1 MISSFPPTAPI
12 HLSIVQALEKLRAG
26 ELLLI
31 TDDDQVDS
39 AGHLLVAAQ
48 FATPAV
54 IERMRSIAGGAIRLA
69 LTRERIEVLGLP
81 IVMDQRLDKN
91 PTAFTT
97 SITAGFRETERGT
110 PVDQARTI
118 QRAIHPETQ
127 PQDLQRPGWVYPV
140 QALRGGVLK
149 RAGHTEAA
157 VDLTQ
162 QAGLYPAGVLC
173 EISSPPESWNAFK
186 QVHDLKQVTLA
197 ELIAYQVVQHPFIR
211 RESIAALPS
220 DYGKF
225 QIYSYRDTLEHKEH
239 LAILK
244 GDPHQFPQQPVLV
257 RIHSECLTGDSL
269 GSLRCDCRRQLE
281 VALKLIEQQGQGVV
295 VYLRQE
301 GRGIGL
307 INKLKAYSLQD
318 QGLDTVEANQ
328 QLGFAPDLRNYGVGA
343 QILRDLGVRSMRLI
357 TNNPRKISG
366 LKGFGLEV
374 AERVPLLV
382 EENAFNQRYLA
393 TKARKLGHLLLR
405 TRLLAIGLYPQ
416 EFTGIADPHQRS
428 PRQRAVWV
436 DQLRQ
441 IAAAQGLLVQE
452 DTRPIAAVVFGAEA
466 VIAHVG
472 LEEERAILPWYTD
485 PLSSLG
491 EPERLLRRA
500 LLRILWQ
507 LCRLP
512 GLNQI
517 GWVVAAQQEPLSGW
531 PHVEQPIP
539 HTPAQ
544 LQQWHQQIDVD
555 RLPELDWQER
565 KLYLC
570 SLTHVDP

>member
-1 MISSFPPTAPI
+1 MA
-12 HLSIVQALEKLRAG
+12 QALDGLRAG
-26 ELLLI
+26 ELLLV
-31 TDDDQVDS
+31 TDDDQADS
-39 AGHLLVAAQ
+39 AGQLLVAAQ

-54 IERMRSIAGGAIRLA
+54 IERMRSMAAGAIRLA
-69 LTRERIEVLGLP
+69 LTRERIEALGLP
-81 IVMDQRLDKN
+81 VVTDQRLDKN

-97 SITAGFRETERGT
+97 TITAGAEGTEPGSAI
-110 PVDQARTI
+110 DQARTI
-118 QRAIHPETQ
+118 QRAIHPQTQ

-173 EISSPPESWNAFK
+173 QILSAPESWNSFK

-197 ELIAYQVVQHPFIR
+197 ELIAYQVIHHPFVQ

-220 DYGKF
+220 DHGRF
-225 QIYSYRDTLEHKEH
+225 QIYSYRDTLEDKEH

-244 GDPHQFPQQPVLV
+244 GDPSRFSQQPVLV

-281 VALKLIEQQGQGVV
+281 GALKLIEDQGQGVV

-318 QGLDTVEANQ
+318 RGLDTVEANQ

-343 QILRDLGVRSMRLI
+343 QILRDLGVRAMRLI

-374 AERVPLLV
+374 VERVPLLV
-382 EENAFNQRYLA
+382 EENDFNHRYLA

-405 TRLLAIGLYPQ
+405 TRVLAIGLYPQ
-416 EFTGIADPHQRS
+416 EFAGITDPNQRA
-428 PRQRAVWV
+428 PLQRAVWV

-472 LEEERAILPWYTD
+472 LEEETALAPWYND
-485 PLSSLG
+485 QLSPLG
-491 EPERLLRRA
+491 EPERQLRLSLLT
-500 LLRILWQ
+500 LLLQ
-507 LCRLP
+507 LRQLP

-517 GWVVAAQQEPLSGW
+517 GWVVTSQQEPLSGW
-531 PHVEQPIP
+531 PHVDQPSQY
-539 HTPAQ
+539 TPDQ
-544 LQQWHQQIDVD
+544 LQQWYQQIDQNRV
-555 RLPELDWQER
+555 PELDWQAR

-570 SLTHVDP
+570 SLEDLHEHPNS